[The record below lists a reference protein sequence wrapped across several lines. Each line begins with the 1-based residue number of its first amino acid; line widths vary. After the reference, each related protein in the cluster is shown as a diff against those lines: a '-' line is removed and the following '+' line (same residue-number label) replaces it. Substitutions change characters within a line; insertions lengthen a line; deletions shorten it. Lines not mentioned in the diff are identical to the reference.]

1 MAFLP
6 RPRLF
11 GLLLVLTILPL
22 VPAAEALAAAAAAT
36 PSRDGPEAERLS
48 VEARLRRIAG
58 AVRERESGSAEGL
71 QAAFLGEDEPA
82 TTDQPAAAGSQD
94 PAAAQAIPDDVL
106 AYVFVNGPR
115 VGWRNGGFYNGGFR
129 NGGFWNGGFRNGGGW
144 RNGGFGNGGFRNG
157 GGFRN
162 FW

>member
-1 MAFLP
+1 MAFLA

-11 GLLLVLTILPL
+11 GFLLILSILPL
-22 VPAAEALAAAAAAT
+22 IPAAEALASAAAAT
-36 PSRDGPEAERLS
+36 AGRDGPEAESLS
-48 VEARLRRIAG
+48 VEERLRRIAG
-58 AVRERESGSAEGL
+58 AVREREGGLAERQKQEQGDN
-71 QAAFLGEDEPA
+71 QAA
-82 TTDQPAAAGSQD
+82 AADGQ
-94 PAAAQAIPDDVL
+94 PDDVL

-129 NGGFWNGGFRNGGGW
+129 NGGFWNGGFRNGG
-144 RNGGFGNGGFRNG
+144 FGNGGFRNG

>member
-11 GLLLVLTILPL
+11 GFLLFLAILPL
-22 VPAAEALAAAAAAT
+22 VPAAEAFAAAAAAT
-36 PSRDGPEAERLS
+36 PSRDGPEPESLG
-48 VEARLRRIAG
+48 VEASLRRIAG
-58 AVRERESGSAEGL
+58 AVRELETGSAE
-71 QAAFLGEDEPA
+71 EPA
-82 TTDQPAAAGSQD
+82 T
-94 PAAAQAIPDDVL
+94 AQAIPDDVL

-115 VGWRNGGFYNGGFR
+115 VGWRNGGFNNGGFR

-144 RNGGFGNGGFRNG
+144 SNGGFGNGGFRNG

>member
-1 MAFLP
+1 MAFLS

-11 GLLLVLTILPL
+11 GFLLFLAILPL
-22 VPAAEALAAAAAAT
+22 VPAAEAVAAAAAAT
-36 PSRDGPEAERLS
+36 PNREGPESESLS
-48 VEARLRRIAG
+48 VEARLRRIAA
-58 AVRERESGSAEGL
+58 AVRERETGSSDGL
-71 QAAFLGEDEPA
+71 QAAVPADDQEPS
-82 TTDQPAAAGSQD
+82 AARAL
-94 PAAAQAIPDDVL
+94 PDDVL

-115 VGWRNGGFYNGGFR
+115 VGWRNGGFFNGGFR

-144 RNGGFGNGGFRNG
+144 PNGGFGNGGFRNG

>member
-1 MAFLP
+1 MASLP
-6 RPRLF
+6 RLRLF
-11 GLLLVLTILPL
+11 GFLLFLAILPL
-22 VPAAEALAAAAAAT
+22 IPAAEALASAAAS
-36 PSRDGPEAERLS
+36 SRHDGPDLDS
-48 VEARLRRIAG
+48 LGVEGRLRRIAG
-58 AVRERESGSAEGL
+58 AVRERETGSA
-71 QAAFLGEDEPA
+71 AAR
-82 TTDQPAAAGSQD
+82 
-94 PAAAQAIPDDVL
+94 AIPDDVL

>member
-11 GLLLVLTILPL
+11 GFLLFLAILPL
-22 VPAAEALAAAAAAT
+22 VPAAEAFAAAAAAT
-36 PSRDGPEAERLS
+36 PSRDGPEPENLS

-58 AVRERESGSAEGL
+58 AVRERETGSAEGL
-71 QAAFLGEDEPA
+71 QAAFPAEGQPPSADGQEPA
-82 TTDQPAAAGSQD
+82 T
-94 PAAAQAIPDDVL
+94 AQAIPDDVL

-115 VGWRNGGFYNGGFR
+115 VGWRNGGFNNGGFR
-129 NGGFWNGGFRNGGGW
+129 NGGFWNGGFRNGGGGW

>member
-6 RPRLF
+6 RPRQFGFLLF
-11 GLLLVLTILPL
+11 LAILPL
-22 VPAAEALAAAAAAT
+22 IPAAEALAAAGAAS
-36 PSRDGPEAERLS
+36 PSRDGPEPDSLS

-58 AVRERESGSAEGL
+58 AVRELETGAVHGQD
-71 QAAFLGEDEPA
+71 QAGDGQEPA
-82 TTDQPAAAGSQD
+82 ATK
-94 PAAAQAIPDDVL
+94 AIPDDVL

-115 VGWRNGGFYNGGFR
+115 VGWRNGGFSNGGFR

-144 RNGGFGNGGFRNG
+144 PNGGFGNGGFRNG